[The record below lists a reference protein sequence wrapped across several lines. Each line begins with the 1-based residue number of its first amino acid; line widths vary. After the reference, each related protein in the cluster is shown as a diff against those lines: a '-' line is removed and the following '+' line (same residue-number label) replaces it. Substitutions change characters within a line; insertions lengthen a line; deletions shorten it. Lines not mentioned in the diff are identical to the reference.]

1 MSDLAITVSGESAPI
16 VDDAES
22 FDLTSDLQSPSIG
35 LRGMAAANATYQPL
49 STALAQPGPLD
60 ASRWPEVDEAVI
72 YAKAATT
79 EWRVWQN
86 PTTDGH
92 ACRER
97 LNDLLFNIPD
107 MDKKLILR
115 RLDEYLEQSKVLKNR
130 TYGDG
135 VPPVVGQEGWTDQ
148 DWEAAEKARTEEVE
162 TRRLK
167 AEASRDAALA
177 AVHTMLSFPANL
189 PNPCIVGRTWLVS
202 WPVLRTQ
209 RREGEESTGLD
220 TWAALVI
227 APAGLALK
235 EGDQF
240 YVCKAGDR
248 DKSEDEIDRPY
259 VTVKAIPVLLS
270 RQQCEAWGHG
280 MHWKGRALYALLPD
294 PKDEKPKHGTRKKA
308 NLEALESEMNELIE
322 EVKGLEA
329 ELGEL
334 LRLDPRDP
342 KIPGIHA
349 SITKKNERIGAI
361 RSQR

>member
-1 MSDLAITVSGESAPI
+1 

-259 VTVKAIPVLLS
+259 VTVRGLGP
-270 RQQCEAWGHG
+270 RH
-280 MHWKGRALYALLPD
+280 
-294 PKDEKPKHGTRKKA
+294 
-308 NLEALESEMNELIE
+308 ALE
-322 EVKGLEA
+322 GPGA
-329 ELGEL
+329 
-334 LRLDPRDP
+334 LRAP
-342 KIPGIHA
+342 A
-349 SITKKNERIGAI
+349 
-361 RSQR
+361 